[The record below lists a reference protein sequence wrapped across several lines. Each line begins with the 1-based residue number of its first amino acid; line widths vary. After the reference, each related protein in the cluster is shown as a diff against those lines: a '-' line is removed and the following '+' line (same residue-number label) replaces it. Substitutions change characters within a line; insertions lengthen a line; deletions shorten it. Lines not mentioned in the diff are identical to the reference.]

1 MITVK
6 ELFKQIDRQML
17 CTEYL
22 KLWSDISEDE
32 YDELT
37 VKLSSFID
45 KLLKIEATPC
55 NGKIVLCHPS
65 YMRYEDH
72 SSPSSTVYYKDEILE
87 YFTPI
92 KCYDE
97 LDGYDLEKLSDIDIE
112 RIYTEF
118 SRIMDGFDGVRDQNS
133 ITGRVNGYG
142 YELSEW
148 SDILGFYIPDYIVS
162 SDDELGFAAAI
173 LSEMTFFGFDEDRKH
188 AEHKILIE
196 RAEECEKISQLPA
209 EEQQNY
215 WISDDD
221 IDREFGFADNRTDAE
236 KATDELKFKRKVVL
250 SEIMQYRE
258 IRRIYTE
265 LMK

>member
-6 ELFKQIDRQML
+6 ELFQQIDRQRL

-37 VKLSSFID
+37 VRLSSFID
-45 KLLKIEATPC
+45 KLLTIKATQC
-55 NGKIVLCHPS
+55 DGKIVLCPSS
-65 YMRYEDH
+65 YMQYEDH
-72 SSPSSTVYYKDEILE
+72 SSPSSSVYYKDEILK

-92 KCYDE
+92 KSYDE

-112 RIYTEF
+112 HIYIEF
-118 SRIMDGFDGVRDQNS
+118 SRIMDGFDGVRNQNS
-133 ITGRVNGYG
+133 ITGRVNGYS
-142 YELSEW
+142 YVLSEW
-148 SDILGFYIPDYIVS
+148 SDLLGFYIPDYIVS

-196 RAEECEKISQLPA
+196 RAEECEKISQLPE

-215 WISDDD
+215 WYSSED
-221 IDREFGFADNRTDAE
+221 IEREFGLTDNRTETE
-236 KATDELKFKRKVVL
+236 KAADELKFKRKVVL

-265 LMK
+265 LKK